1 MGHLEKLKPLALLL
15 MRCALGIIFIFHGYP
30 KLFGHTANTQQ
41 FFSHVGLHPSL
52 VYVVGVLE
60 LFGGGLLIIGLFTR
74 LVGLLLT
81 IEMGVAIWKVHLAHG
96 ILSVKDYEFPLSVAV
111 AAFTLAA
118 VGAGVI
124 SLDQP
129 IFHSRR
135 KSKAKTRD

>member
-1 MGHLEKLKPLALLL
+1 MDHLEKLKPLALLL
-15 MRCALGIIFIFHGYP
+15 MRFALGIIFIFHGYP

-60 LFGGGLLIIGLFTR
+60 LFGGGLLIFGLFTR

-96 ILSVKDYEFPLSVAV
+96 ILSVKDYEFPLAVAV